1 MALRNIEQKIEGMVE
16 KTFGRMFRSTL
27 QPVELARRLARE
39 MEDHKT
45 VSVSRVYVPNQYTVY
60 LSPADRRQFSSYE
73 SALVV
78 ELGSYLEAHA
88 RSEGL
93 SLLSMPRIR
102 LETDSDLR
110 PGEFG
115 IACRMVDPGRPG
127 TDQAEAPEAAQA
139 APAAAAAMAAG
150 AVAAD
155 VAAPEADVPPVEPPL
170 PSEPAEPL
178 PNEALAAV
186 SGTQVLSPEQAR
198 AAGLVREQVTL
209 YVGGQAYRVT
219 QKVTTMGRSRDCDV
233 VVPDPNVS
241 RVHAEV
247 RHEGLEYVLVDLGST
262 NGVEVNGRRVL
273 RHNLRDGDRLS
284 LGGAEVVVE
293 RR

>member
-1 MALRNIEQKIEGMVE
+1 MALREIEQKIEGVVE
-16 KTFGRMFRSTL
+16 KAFGRMFRSTL

-60 LSPADRRQFSSYE
+60 LAPPDRRRFSSYE
-73 SALVV
+73 SALVL
-78 ELGSYLEAHA
+78 ELSSYLEAHA

-110 PGEFG
+110 RGEFG
-115 IACRMVDPGRPG
+115 IACRMADPGRG
-127 TDQAEAPEAAQA
+127 MAADAGAQA
-139 APAAAAAMAAG
+139 PMDEPAIPAPAAEVG
-150 AVAAD
+150 EEP
-155 VAAPEADVPPVEPPL
+155 AAPV
-170 PSEPAEPL
+170 

-198 AAGLVREQVTL
+198 AAGLVRERITL
-209 YVGGQAYRVT
+209 YVAGRPFRISQT
-219 QKVTTMGRSRDCDV
+219 VTTMGRSRDCDI
-233 VVPDPNVS
+233 VVPDANVS

-247 RHEGLEYVLVDLGST
+247 RHEGLEYILVDLGST
-262 NGVEVNGRRVL
+262 NGIEVNGRRVL
-273 RHNLRDGDRLS
+273 RHNLRDGDRVS
-284 LGGAEVVVE
+284 LGGADVVVE